1 MRGAVQAFGVRS
13 TMRPPMRPFSVFNLT
28 DLSVGLADLFTKR
41 HAALTSTKAGV
52 GQEDVLVFQRN
63 AIDALPKAL
72 VGGKPMSEELASK
85 DDEHDGFGTG
95 LWHMTEAYFRVQN
108 LPPHIVDAARR
119 IREAF
124 IPTLG
129 ALQESYA
136 DEAAAANAR
145 KEELGKLEADLKLFQ
160 IAGGGTLY
168 DWAAVFVAAGQDLS
182 VLLSKRAD
190 VNAATRKNAQVL
202 RSETVGILNDLRRA
216 IAREAKRN
224 PALAADIDAQIFG
237 YLDTLEEQRIAA
249 HRASKAERGKSSTN
263 EG

>member
-1 MRGAVQAFGVRS
+1 
-13 TMRPPMRPFSVFNLT
+13 MRPFSVLNLT

-41 HAALTSTKAGV
+41 HAALTSTKAGA
-52 GQEDVLVFQRN
+52 GQEDVLAYQQK

-85 DDEHDGFGTG
+85 DDEHDGFGAG
-95 LWHMTEAYFRVQN
+95 IWHLTEAYFRVQN
-108 LPPHIVDAARR
+108 VPPHIVEAARR

-124 IPTLG
+124 IPALG
-129 ALQESYA
+129 ALQDSYA

-145 KEELGKLEADLKLFQ
+145 KEDLAKLEADLKLLP
-160 IAGGGTLY
+160 IADGGTLY
-168 DWAAVFVAAGQDLS
+168 DWALGFVAAGQHLS

-224 PALAADIDAQIFG
+224 PALPADIDAQIFG
-237 YLDTLEEQRIAA
+237 YLETLEEQRIAA
-249 HRASKAERGKSSTN
+249 SAAKERSKSPTS

>member
-1 MRGAVQAFGVRS
+1 MRS
-13 TMRPPMRPFSVFNLT
+13 FSVLNLT
-28 DLSVGLADLFTKR
+28 DLSVGLADLSTKR
-41 HAALTSTKAGV
+41 YAALTSTKAGV
-52 GQEDVLVFQRN
+52 GQVDVLAYQQK

-85 DDEHDGFGTG
+85 DDEHDGLG
-95 LWHMTEAYFRVQN
+95 LGIWHMTEAYFHVPGI
-108 LPPHIVDAARR
+108 PPHIVDAARR
-119 IREAF
+119 VRAAF

-136 DEAAAANAR
+136 DEAAAANAH
-145 KEELGKLEADLKLFQ
+145 KEDLAKLEADLKLLP

-168 DWAAVFVAAGQDLS
+168 DWAASFVAAGQDLS

-237 YLDTLEEQRIAA
+237 YLDTLEEQRVAA
-249 HRASKAERGKSSTN
+249 HRAAKAERGKSSTN